1 MAAPDGPGR
10 AARPAAGPLGPPLAT
25 SPARRAVS
33 GVPTCQSGRG
43 GGGRPG
49 EPKAKGGEGGGGG
62 ARCCAR
68 AAVAS
73 ARARGGVARGR
84 LLRRRCCCRR
94 RLSTGAWRR
103 RCRRCCCRCRHR
115 PEVRSLVSR
124 SAASAALCHRPPRA
138 LSCLFPPA
146 VSSRR
151 ELSLWAR
158 AWEGEAL
165 CSRAGVRVKAGL
177 TVIVLW
183 GEMRP
188 PVTQCVPCACFV
200 ILFIVRRP

>member
-1 MAAPDGPGR
+1 MF
-10 AARPAAGPLGPPLAT
+10 
-25 SPARRAVS
+25 RRVS
-33 GVPTCQSGRG
+33 QGGG

-103 RCRRCCCRCRHR
+103 RCRRRCCCRCRHR

-165 CSRAGVRVKAGL
+165 CSRAGVRVKGGL